1 MARDIGTDTFT
12 DADRAAF
19 GARLV
24 RELEALRAVLAR
36 PGFGEGDVSL
46 GAEMELNIAT
56 REGCRPAPVNRAI
69 LDACGDPHMVV
80 ELNRFNLEYNCPPL
94 PARGAPFTAMAAQL
108 AGALDRLAPHA
119 AVHGARIVPVG
130 ILPTLVADDLQ
141 HGALTDLPR
150 YRALS
155 RGMRAWRGA
164 PFAVR
169 IAGPDPLEMAC
180 DDITLEGAN
189 TSFQVHLRVPP
200 RAWADTYD
208 AAQLVT
214 PLAVAIAANSP
225 VFCGH
230 RLWDETRIALFKQSL
245 DVRDDG
251 DVERRAPSRVGF
263 GHGWVREGAWE
274 LFAEAAALWAPIFP
288 VVEDEPDPC
297 AVVADGGVPALR
309 ALRLHQGTVWRW
321 NRAIYDPHGD
331 GHLRIE
337 LRALPAGPTPLDMAA
352 NAALLVGL
360 VLAFRDR
367 MPALRPRLPFAAC
380 EHAFYAA
387 ARRGLDA
394 VLPWPADAA
403 PSPTHRPVAELLAAH
418 LDDAHA
424 ELLTIGVDDAEAT
437 RLLGVIRERLRARTS
452 GARWFRARLRGARP
466 AHRHDAIAEAT
477 CAYAD
482 LADTRRPVHEWP
494 VA

>member
-1 MARDIGTDTFT
+1 M
-12 DADRAAF
+12 
-19 GARLV
+19 
-24 RELEALRAVLAR
+24 RE
-36 PGFGEGDVSL
+36 
-46 GAEMELNIAT
+46 
-56 REGCRPAPVNRAI
+56 
-69 LDACGDPHMVV
+69 
-80 ELNRFNLEYNCPPL
+80 
-94 PARGAPFTAMAAQL
+94 
-108 AGALDRLAPHA
+108 
-119 AVHGARIVPVG
+119 
-130 ILPTLVADDLQ
+130 
-141 HGALTDLPR
+141 
-150 YRALS
+150 
-155 RGMRAWRGA
+155 WRGA

-169 IAGPDPLEMAC
+169 IAGPDPLELAC

-200 RAWADTYD
+200 HAYADSYD

-230 RLWDETRIALFKQSL
+230 RLWDETRIALFKQAL

-251 DVERRAPSRVGF
+251 DVDRRAPSRVGF
-263 GHGWVREGAWE
+263 GHGWVRAGAWE

-288 VVEDEPDPC
+288 VVEDEPDPR

-321 NRAIYDPHGD
+321 NRAIYDPHGE

-394 VLPWPADAA
+394 VIPWPADAA
-403 PSPTHRPVAELLAAH
+403 PSPAHRPVAELLAEH

-424 ELLTIGVDDAEAT
+424 GLLTIGVDDAEAT

-452 GARWFRARLRGARP
+452 GARWFRDRLRASRH
-466 AHRHDAIAEAT
+466 ADRHDALAEAT
-477 CAYAD
+477 GAYAD
-482 LADTRRPVHEWP
+482 LSDSRRPVHEWP
-494 VA
+494 VS